1 MRLHRWAPVS
11 NHLHAYNQ
19 NKMAFLQW
27 RRFNFFDKE
36 AVKNPATDQVFDLLK
51 DVNVSACTSGR
62 GQLVVGDFEGN
73 LYFINRQMELTAF
86 RAYEIRVTHLTQL
99 KQHNLLISIG
109 EDEQG
114 INPLIKVWN
123 LDKMERG
130 SPTCTRLTRA
140 IPGNK
145 PTPVSAFAVHDNLNF
160 MAVGFENGVVLLF
173 KGDVTRER
181 HSKSRNVFEGTK
193 RVTGL
198 IFKTTGKD
206 VILFVVTDNSLYTV
220 NITAKDTQ
228 MKLDDTGANP
238 GCVVMTDASQDN
250 QLVIGRQDAVYFY
263 QPDGR
268 GPCLAFE
275 GVKLQ
280 LHWFRGYLIV
290 VGKDNKAMPRAPV
303 LGPHG
308 MEMNT
313 VTVYD
318 IQNKFIAYSAPYP
331 EVIDVM
337 CESGSIF
344 IFTGDRKLF
353 QLQEKDTQ
361 SKLEMLFKKNNY
373 ALAISLAK
381 SQQLD
386 QDGLIDIFTQYGDHL
401 YGKGDHD
408 GAIDQYIK
416 TIGKLEASYVIRKF
430 LDAQRIHNLTKYL
443 QALHKSQIATEEHTT
458 LLLNCYTKLKDVSK
472 LDEFIMTKNREVD
485 FDVETAINV
494 CRQSG
499 YCKHALALAEKHEK
513 HEHYL
518 KIQLEDIK
526 DYQKALAYIGK
537 LEFEPAESN
546 LKQYGKILMSQV
558 PNETTDLLKRLCTDY
573 RPIDKPLID
582 QVSLD
587 GGIGKIQKAQAEE
600 FIHIFVNNAGKLT
613 EFLEHMIEVQPASSN
628 LVYNTLLELYLH
640 DMVHEKVISAR
651 VERERKTLELLKNPD
666 ANYDIDQALILCQMN
681 NFKAG
686 ILYLYE
692 KAHLYQQILR
702 YHMEHNE
709 YVHVIE
715 SCKKFG
721 QQDPQL
727 WVQALSYFAC
737 KEENCK
743 SQLMETL
750 THIDKKNLLPPL
762 MVIQILA
769 HNSTA
774 TLSVVKDYIV
784 RRLQME
790 NDQIAEDERLIK
802 QYKEDT
808 EKKRIKIEDLKTSA
822 KVFQASKCNI
832 CSHALELPSVHFL
845 CEPHSFHQ
853 QCFESYSENDM
864 ECPVCAP
871 ENRKIMDIIR
881 AQEQSRDFHEFFHNQ
896 LERAPDGF
904 SVVADY
910 FGRGVFNK
918 VTLITDQTGK
928 GASNATGYR

>member
-1 MRLHRWAPVS
+1 
-11 NHLHAYNQ
+11 
-19 NKMAFLQW
+19 MAFLQW

-36 AVKNPATDQVFDLLK
+36 TVKDPTTDQVFDLLK

-62 GQLVVGDFEGN
+62 GQLVIGDFEGN

-86 RAYEIRVTHLTQL
+86 RAYEIRVTHLIQL

-123 LDKMERG
+123 LDKMEHG

-198 IFKTTGKD
+198 AFKTVGKD
-206 VILFVVTDNSLYTV
+206 VILFVVTDSSLHTV
-220 NITAKDTQ
+220 NITAKDQQT
-228 MKLDDTGANP
+228 KLDDTGAEP
-238 GCVVMTDASQDN
+238 GCIVMTDASQDH
-250 QLVIGRQDAVYFY
+250 QLVIGRPDAVYFY

-280 LHWFRGYLIV
+280 LHWFRGYLII
-290 VGKDNKAMPRAPV
+290 VGKDNKGLPRAPV
-303 LGPHG
+303 LGPRG

-318 IQNKFIAYSAPYP
+318 IQNKFIAHSTAYP

-344 IFTGDRKLF
+344 IFTGDRKLY

-373 ALAISLAK
+373 SLAISLAK

-499 YCKHALALAEKHEK
+499 YCKHALALAEKHQK

-537 LEFEPAESN
+537 LDFESAESN
-546 LKQYGKILMSQV
+546 VKQYGKILMSQV
-558 PNETTDLLKRLCTDY
+558 PDEMTDLLKRLCTDY
-573 RPIDKPLID
+573 RPN
-582 QVSLD
+582 D
-587 GGIGKIQKAQAEE
+587 GGIGKIEKAQAEE

-640 DMVHEKVISAR
+640 DMVHEKVIVTR

-853 QCFESYSENDM
+853 HCFESYSENDM

-881 AQEQSRDFHEFFHNQ
+881 AQEQSRDIHEFFHNQ

-918 VTLITDQTGK
+918 VTLITSQVGK
-928 GASNATGYR
+928 GAAPNLR

>member
-1 MRLHRWAPVS
+1 
-11 NHLHAYNQ
+11 
-19 NKMAFLQW
+19 MAFLQW

-36 AVKNPATDQVFDLLK
+36 PVKDPSTDQIFDQLK

-62 GQLVVGDFEGN
+62 GQLVVADFEGN
-73 LYFINRQMELTAF
+73 LYFINRQMELTSF
-86 RAYEIRVTHLTQL
+86 RAYEIRVTHLLQM
-99 KQHNLLISIG
+99 KQHSIIITIG

-123 LDKMERG
+123 LEKMERG
-130 SPTCTRLTRA
+130 IPACTRLTRA

-145 PTPVSAFAVHDNLNF
+145 PTPVSCFTVHENLNF
-160 MAVGFENGVVLLF
+160 LAVGFENGVVLLF
-173 KGDVTRER
+173 KGDVTRDR
-181 HSKSRNVFEGTK
+181 HSKPRTVYEGTK

-198 IFKTTGKD
+198 AFKTQGKD
-206 VILFVVTDNSLYTV
+206 VFLFVVTDNSTLSI
-220 NITAKDTQ
+220 NLTAKDQ
-228 MKLDDTGANP
+228 QAELENKGATP
-238 GCVVMTDASQDN
+238 GTIVMSDASQDN

-275 GVKLQ
+275 GIKLQ
-280 LHWFRGYLIV
+280 LHWFRGYLII
-290 VGKDNKAMPRAPV
+290 VGKESKTLPRAPV

-344 IFTGDRKLF
+344 IFTGDRKF
-353 QLQEKDTQ
+353 YQLQEKDTQ

-401 YGKGDHD
+401 YSKGDHD

-443 QALHKSQIATEEHTT
+443 QALHKSQTATEEHTT

-472 LDEFIMTKNREVD
+472 LDEFIMTKDREVD

-499 YCKHALALAEKHEK
+499 YSEHALSLAEKHKK
-513 HEHYL
+513 HESYL

-526 DYQKALAYIGK
+526 DYQRALEYIGK
-537 LEFEPAESN
+537 LDFEAAESN

-558 PNETTDLLKRLCTDY
+558 PQQTTELLKRLCTDY
-573 RPIDKPLID
+573 KPTDKPLID
-582 QVSLD
+582 QSSLD
-587 GGIGKIQKAQAEE
+587 GVLPLFASILLDSSGIGRIQKANAEE
-600 FIHIFVNNAGKLT
+600 FIHIFVNNSARLT
-613 EFLEHMIEVQPASSN
+613 EFLEHMIEVQPNSSN

-640 DMVHEKVISAR
+640 DMVHEKGISAR

-686 ILYLYE
+686 ILFLYE

-702 YHMEHNE
+702 YHMEHRE

-715 SCKKFG
+715 ACKKFG

-727 WVQALSYFAC
+727 WVQALSYFAS

-750 THIDKKNLLPPL
+750 SHIDKKNLLPPL

-802 QYKEDT
+802 QYREDT
-808 EKKRIKIEDLKTSA
+808 EKKRSKIEELKTSA

-832 CSHALELPSVHFL
+832 CSHSLELPSVHFL
-845 CEPHSFHQ
+845 CEPHSYHQ
-853 QCFESYSENDM
+853 HCFESYAENDL

-881 AQEQSRDFHEFFHNQ
+881 AQEQSKDIHEFFHNQ

-918 VTLITDQTGK
+918 VTLITDQGGK
-928 GASNATGYR
+928 PSSSTTR

>member
-1 MRLHRWAPVS
+1 
-11 NHLHAYNQ
+11 
-19 NKMAFLQW
+19 MAFLQW

-160 MAVGFENGVVLLF
+160 MAVGFENGIVLLF

-198 IFKTTGKD
+198 VFKTMGKD
-206 VILFVVTDNSLYTV
+206 VILYVVTENSLHTV
-220 NITAKDTQ
+220 NITAKDAH

-238 GCVVMTDASQDN
+238 GCIVMTDASQDN
-250 QLVIGRQDAVYFY
+250 QLVIGRPDAVYFY

-275 GVKLQ
+275 GIKLQ

-290 VGKDNKAMPRAPV
+290 VGKESKAMPRAPV

-344 IFTGDRKLF
+344 IFTGDRKLY

-373 ALAISLAK
+373 SLAISLAK

-558 PNETTDLLKRLCTDY
+558 PNETTELLKRLCTDY
-573 RPIDKPLID
+573 RPNDKPLID

-853 QCFESYSENDM
+853 HCFESYSENDM

-928 GASNATGYR
+928 GVSGTSTYR